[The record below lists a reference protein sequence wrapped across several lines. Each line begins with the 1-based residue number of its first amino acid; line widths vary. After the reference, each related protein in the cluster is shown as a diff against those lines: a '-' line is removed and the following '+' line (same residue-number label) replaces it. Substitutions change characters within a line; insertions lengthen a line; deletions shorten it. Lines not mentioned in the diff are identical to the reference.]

1 MTSVNIA
8 YVRVSS
14 VEQNEERQVEALK
27 QFRIDKW
34 FIEKVSGKD
43 MDRPELNAM
52 LNFVREGDTV
62 YVLDFSRLS
71 RSLKD
76 LVTIIDKLNSKKC
89 NLISVKEDFDLSKPV
104 GRLMVNLIGS
114 INEFERLNLLE
125 RQKEGIACAKARGVY
140 KGRKPKQYDKDML
153 ENVMNA
159 VVNKE
164 ISKTRACELLGCSRT
179 TVYKLLD
186 EFVNQHSDEKED

>member
-1 MTSVNIA
+1 MMNIA

-14 VEQNEERQVEALK
+14 VEQNEERQVDALK

-34 FIEKVSGKD
+34 FIEKVSGKN
-43 MDRPELNAM
+43 MDRPELDAM

-76 LVTIIDKLNSKKC
+76 LVTIIDELNSKHA

-104 GRLMVNLIGS
+104 GRLMVGLIGS
-114 INEFERLNLLE
+114 INEFERENLLE
-125 RQKEGIACAKARGVY
+125 RQREGIAIAKEKGVY
-140 KGRKPKQYDKDML
+140 KGRKPNVYEGSFKNDILEDVIAKKISVSEAARLLGVTRATVYNYLKQY
-153 ENVMNA
+153 
-159 VVNKE
+159 NKE
-164 ISKTRACELLGCSRT
+164 
-179 TVYKLLD
+179 
-186 EFVNQHSDEKED
+186 